1 MGFGRIFKRIT
12 RPIRRLVSKPK
23 GPSAAEI
30 QARQKADRA
39 LADQLKRQKER
50 EVKLDKEKAAK
61 SEKASEK
68 QLSSTASTA
77 SRVKRRGGRRAYR
90 LLLSPSRSRASQGIK
105 GSGTTLG

>member
-30 QARQKADRA
+30 QARQRADRA

-50 EVKLDKEKAAK
+50 EAKLDKAE
-61 SEKASEK
+61 SEK
-68 QLSSTASTA
+68 LSSAASPI
-77 SRVKRRGGRRAYR
+77 SRSRRRGRRAYR
-90 LLLSPSRSRASQGIK
+90 LLLSGSRANASSGIK
-105 GSGTTLG
+105 GSAGTLGG